1 MSKDALKLHV
11 QALPS
16 QPGVYQFYDSQER
29 IIYVGKAKNLKN
41 RVSSYFRKQ
50 VDSRKTQRLVK
61 NIFLIKHIV
70 VPTESDALILENTLI
85 KEHQPRYNIL
95 LRDDKTYPW
104 ICIKKEAFP
113 RVFTTRKIQKDGSEY
128 FGPFTNFK
136 TVRLLMNLIQE
147 LYLLR
152 NCSYDL
158 RPKSIET
165 KNYKV
170 CLEYHIGNCL
180 GACVGKQSESDYDH
194 QIREIRALLRG
205 NFSEAIRGFQ
215 QKMTIAADRLDF
227 EEAQKQ
233 KSKIEILTNYQSK
246 SAVVSATISNV
257 DVCSVISDEQTA
269 YVNYLHVAYGSIV
282 RFHNMEIKKKLE
294 ESDEDVLR
302 VVVVELR
309 RRFGSTS
316 KNVILPVSIDLGDN
330 IRVTVPKK
338 GEKKKLLDLSLRN
351 AKQGRLEQ
359 LKQIK
364 ISDPQQHSMRLLNQM
379 KKDLRLQVLP
389 EHIECFDNSNI
400 QGTNPVA
407 ACVVFRQAKPAKKEY
422 RHYIIKT
429 VTGANDYA
437 SMEEVIYRRYK
448 RLLEEKQ
455 SLPQLIVIDGGKGQL
470 SSALLSIDALGLRQ
484 RIAVIGIA
492 KRLEEIY
499 YPNDPI
505 PLYLDKRSETLKI
518 IQQLRN
524 EAHRFGV
531 RLHRNRRSKSAV
543 SSSLDN
549 ISGIGEKTIVKLLKN
564 FKSVKRIKEAKLE
577 ELSTSIGT
585 AKAKEIY
592 QHFHPEKQKLS

>member
-11 QALPS
+11 QALPN
-16 QPGVYQFYDSQER
+16 QPGVYQFYDNQER

-61 NIFLIKHIV
+61 NISSIKHIV

-147 LYLLR
+147 LYPLR

-158 RPKSIET
+158 RPKSIES

-180 GACVGKQSESDYDH
+180 GACVGEQNEADYDN
-194 QIREIRALLRG
+194 QIGEIRALLRG
-205 NFSEAIRGFQ
+205 NFSQAIRGFQ
-215 QKMTIAADRLDF
+215 KKMNLAADRLDF

-233 KSKIEILTNYQSK
+233 KNKIEILTNYQSK

-309 RRFGSTS
+309 RRFASAS
-316 KNVILPVSIDLGDN
+316 KEVILPVPIELGDD
-330 IRVTVPKK
+330 IRVTVPQK

-364 ISDPQQHSMRLLNQM
+364 ISDPQQHSMRLMNQM

-400 QGTNPVA
+400 QGSNPVA

-455 SLPQLIVIDGGKGQL
+455 NLPQLIVIDGGKGQL
-470 SSALLSIDALGLRQ
+470 SSALLSIDALGLRHK
-484 RIAVIGIA
+484 IAVIGIA

-499 YPNDPI
+499 YPNDTI

-531 RLHRNRRSKSAV
+531 RLHRNRRSKNAV

-549 ISGIGEKTIVKLLKN
+549 IPGIGDKTIVKLLKE
-564 FKSVKRIKEAKLE
+564 FKSVKRIKEANTD
-577 ELSTSIGT
+577 ELATVIGT

-592 QHFHPEKQKLS
+592 QHFHPEEQKLG

>member
-1 MSKDALKLHV
+1 MSKDALKLYV
-11 QALPS
+11 KALPS

-50 VDSRKTQRLVK
+50 VDSKKTQRLVR
-61 NIFLIKHIV
+61 NITLIKHIV

-136 TVRLLMNLIQE
+136 TVRLLMKLIQD
-147 LYLLR
+147 LYPLR

-180 GACVGKQSESDYDH
+180 GACVGEQRESDYDH

-215 QKMTIAADRLDF
+215 QKMSIAADRLDF

-233 KSKIEILTNYQSK
+233 KTKIEILTNYQSK

-309 RRFGSTS
+309 RRFASTS
-316 KNVILPVSIDLGDN
+316 KDVILPVSIDLGDD

-351 AKQGRLEQ
+351 AKQGQLEQ

-364 ISDPQQHSMRLLNQM
+364 ISDPQQHSLRLLNQM

-400 QGTNPVA
+400 QGSNPVS

-437 SMEEVIYRRYK
+437 SIEEVIYRRYK
-448 RLLEEKQ
+448 RLLKEKQ

-484 RIAVIGIA
+484 KIAVIGIA

-505 PLYLDKRSETLKI
+505 PLYLNKRSETLKI

-549 ISGIGEKTIVKLLKN
+549 ISGIGEKTIVKLLKD

-577 ELSTSIGT
+577 ELATAIGT

-592 QHFHPEKQKLS
+592 QHFYTEKQKLG

>member
-1 MSKDALKLHV
+1 MSKDALKLRV

-50 VDSRKTQRLVK
+50 VDSRKTQILVK
-61 NIFLIKHIV
+61 NISLIKHIV
-70 VPTESDALILENTLI
+70 VPTESDALILENSLI

-104 ICIKKEAFP
+104 ICIKKEAYP
-113 RVFTTRKIQKDGSEY
+113 RVFTTRKIQKDGSQY

-147 LYLLR
+147 LYPLR

-180 GACVGKQSESDYDH
+180 GACVGEQSESDYDH
-194 QIREIRALLRG
+194 QIREICALLRG

-215 QKMTIAADRLDF
+215 QKMSIAADRLDF
-227 EEAQKQ
+227 EEAHKQ
-233 KSKIEILTNYQSK
+233 KSKIELLTNYKSK

-257 DVCSVISDEQTA
+257 DVCSIISDEQTA

-282 RFHNMEIKKKLE
+282 RFHNIEIKKKLE

-309 RRFGSTS
+309 RRFESTS
-316 KNVILPVSIDLGDN
+316 KDVILPVSIDLGND

-338 GEKKKLLDLSLRN
+338 GERKKLLDLSLRN
-351 AKQGRLEQ
+351 AKQGRLEH

-364 ISDPQQHSMRLLNQM
+364 ISGTQHSMRLLNQM
-379 KKDLRLQVLP
+379 KKDLRLRVLP
-389 EHIECFDNSNI
+389 KHIECFDNSNI
-400 QGTNPVA
+400 QGSNPVA
-407 ACVVFRQAKPAKKEY
+407 ACVVFRQAKPSKKDY

-448 RLLEEKQ
+448 RLLEDKQ
-455 SLPQLIVIDGGKGQL
+455 PLPQLIVIDGGKGQL
-470 SSALLSIDALGLRQ
+470 SSALLSIDALGLSHK
-484 RIAVIGIA
+484 IAVIGIA

-505 PLYLDKRSETLKI
+505 PLYLDKRTETLKI

-531 RLHRNRRSKSAV
+531 RLHRNRRSKNAV

-549 ISGIGEKTIVKLLKN
+549 IPGIGEKTIVKLLKD

-577 ELSTSIGT
+577 ELSTTIGT

-592 QHFHPEKQKLS
+592 QHFHPEKQKLG

>member
-1 MSKDALKLHV
+1 MPKDAIKLHV
-11 QALPS
+11 QALPN
-16 QPGVYQFYDSQER
+16 QPGVYQFYDKQEK

-50 VDSRKTQRLVK
+50 VDSKKTQRLVK
-61 NIFLIKHIV
+61 NIVSFKHIV

-104 ICIKKEAFP
+104 ICIKNETFP
-113 RVFTTRKIQKDGSEY
+113 RVFTTRKVIKDGSEY

-147 LYLLR
+147 LFQLR

-158 RPKSIET
+158 QEESIQT

-180 GACVGKQSESDYDH
+180 GGCVGEQSQNDYDH
-194 QIREIRALLRG
+194 QINQIRALLRG
-205 NFSEAIRGFQ
+205 NFSEAIRGFK
-215 QKMTIAADRLDF
+215 QKMKVAADVLDY

-233 KSKIEILTNYQSK
+233 KNKIDILTNYQSK

-257 DVCSVISDEQTA
+257 DVCTVISDEHTA
-269 YVNYLHVAYGSIV
+269 FVNYLHVAYGSIV

-309 RRFGSTS
+309 RRFQSTS
-316 KNVILPVSIDLGDN
+316 KDVILPVAIDLGDE
-330 IRVTVPKK
+330 IRVTVPQK

-364 ISDPQQHSMRLLNQM
+364 ISDPQQHTNRLLSQM

-389 EHIECFDNSNI
+389 DHIECFDNSNI
-400 QGTNPVA
+400 QGSNPVA
-407 ACVVFRQAKPAKKEY
+407 ACVVFRNTKPAKKEY

-448 RLLEEKQ
+448 RLMEEKQ

-470 SSALLSIDALGLRQ
+470 SSALLSIDALGLRNK
-484 RIAVIGIA
+484 IAVIGIA

-505 PLYLDKRSETLKI
+505 PMYLDKRSE
-518 IQQLRN
+518 
-524 EAHRFGV
+524 
-531 RLHRNRRSKSAV
+531 
-543 SSSLDN
+543 
-549 ISGIGEKTIVKLLKN
+549 
-564 FKSVKRIKEAKLE
+564 
-577 ELSTSIGT
+577 
-585 AKAKEIY
+585 
-592 QHFHPEKQKLS
+592 

>member
-61 NIFLIKHIV
+61 NITFIKHIV

-113 RVFTTRKIQKDGSEY
+113 RVFTTRKVQKDGSEY

-147 LYLLR
+147 VYPLR

-180 GACVGKQSESDYDH
+180 GACVGEQSESDYDH

-215 QKMTIAADRLDF
+215 KKMSIAADRLDF

-257 DVCSVISDEQTA
+257 DVCSVVSDEQTA

-309 RRFGSTS
+309 RRFASTS
-316 KNVILPVSIDLGDN
+316 KDVILPVSIDLGND

-359 LKQIK
+359 LKQMK

-400 QGTNPVA
+400 QGSNPVA

-448 RLLEEKQ
+448 RLLEEKK

-484 RIAVIGIA
+484 KIAVIGIA

-549 ISGIGEKTIVKLLKN
+549 IPGIGEKTIVKLLKN
-564 FKSVKRIKEAKLE
+564 FKSVKRIKEAKLA
-577 ELSTSIGT
+577 ELATAIGT

-592 QHFHPEKQKLS
+592 QHFQAEKQKLS

>member
-11 QALPS
+11 QALPN
-16 QPGVYQFYDSQER
+16 QPGVYQFYDNQER

-61 NIFLIKHIV
+61 NISSIKHIV

-147 LYLLR
+147 LYPLR

-158 RPKSIET
+158 RPKSIES

-180 GACVGKQSESDYDH
+180 GACVGEQNEADYDN
-194 QIREIRALLRG
+194 QIGEIRALLRG
-205 NFSEAIRGFQ
+205 NFSQAIRGFQ
-215 QKMTIAADRLDF
+215 KKMSIAADRLDF

-233 KSKIEILTNYQSK
+233 KNKIEILTNYQSK

-294 ESDEDVLR
+294 ESDEDFLR
-302 VVVVELR
+302 VVVVEMR
-309 RRFGSTS
+309 RRFASAS
-316 KNVILPVSIDLGDN
+316 KEVILPVSIELGDD
-330 IRVTVPKK
+330 IRVTVPQK

-364 ISDPQQHSMRLLNQM
+364 ISDPQQHSIRLMNQM

-400 QGTNPVA
+400 QGSNPVA

-455 SLPQLIVIDGGKGQL
+455 NLPQLIVIDGGKGQL
-470 SSALLSIDALGLRQ
+470 SSALLSIEALGLRHK
-484 RIAVIGIA
+484 IAVIGIA

-531 RLHRNRRSKSAV
+531 RLHRNRRSKNAV

-549 ISGIGEKTIVKLLKN
+549 IPGIGDKTIVKLLKD
-564 FKSVKRIKEAKLE
+564 FKSVKRIKEASADKLA
-577 ELSTSIGT
+577 TVIGT

-592 QHFHPEKQKLS
+592 QHFHPEEQKGD

>member
-11 QALPS
+11 QALPN
-16 QPGVYQFYDSQER
+16 QPGVYQFYDDQER

-61 NIFLIKHIV
+61 NISSIKHIV

-147 LYLLR
+147 LYPLR

-158 RPKSIET
+158 RPKSIES

-180 GACVGKQSESDYDH
+180 GACVGEQNEANYDN
-194 QIREIRALLRG
+194 QIGEIRALLRG
-205 NFSEAIRGFQ
+205 NFSQAIRGFQ
-215 QKMTIAADRLDF
+215 KKMNLAADRLDF

-233 KSKIEILTNYQSK
+233 KNKIEILTNYQSK

-309 RRFGSTS
+309 RRFASAS
-316 KNVILPVSIDLGDN
+316 KEVILPVPIELGDD
-330 IRVTVPKK
+330 IRVTVPQK

-364 ISDPQQHSMRLLNQM
+364 ISDPQQHNMRLMNQM

-389 EHIECFDNSNI
+389 KHIECFDNSNI
-400 QGTNPVA
+400 QGSNPVA

-455 SLPQLIVIDGGKGQL
+455 NLPQLIVIDGGKGQL
-470 SSALLSIDALGLRQ
+470 SSALLSIDALGLRHK
-484 RIAVIGIA
+484 IAVIGIA

-531 RLHRNRRSKSAV
+531 RLHRNRRSKNAV

-549 ISGIGEKTIVKLLKN
+549 IPGIGDKTIVKLLKE
-564 FKSVKRIKEAKLE
+564 FKSVKRIKEANAD
-577 ELSTSIGT
+577 ELATVIGT

-592 QHFHPEKQKLS
+592 QHFHPEEQKLG

>member
-11 QALPS
+11 RALPS

-41 RVSSYFRKQ
+41 RVSSYFRSQ

-61 NIFLIKHIV
+61 SISLIKHIV
-70 VPTESDALILENTLI
+70 VPTESDALILENNLI

-136 TVRLLMNLIQE
+136 TVRLLMGLIQE
-147 LYLLR
+147 LYPLR

-158 RPKSIET
+158 RPNSIET
-165 KNYKV
+165 KSYKV

-180 GACVGKQSESDYDH
+180 GACVGEQTESDYGH

-205 NFSEAIRGFQ
+205 NFNEAIRGFQ
-215 QKMTIAADRLDF
+215 QKMNIASDRLNF

-246 SAVVSATISNV
+246 STVVSATISNV
-257 DVCSVISDEQTA
+257 DVCSVISDDQTA
-269 YVNYLHVAYGSIV
+269 YINYLHVAYGSIV

-309 RRFGSTS
+309 RRFASTS
-316 KNVILPVSIDLGDN
+316 KDVVLPISIDLGND

-359 LKQIK
+359 LKKIK
-364 ISDPQQHSMRLLNQM
+364 ISNPQQHSMRLLNQM

-400 QGTNPVA
+400 QGSNPVA
-407 ACVVFRQAKPAKKEY
+407 ACVVFRQTKPAKKEY

-470 SSALLSIDALGLRQ
+470 SSALISIDALGLRQ
-484 RIAVIGIA
+484 KIAVIGIA

-549 ISGIGEKTIVKLLKN
+549 IRGIGEKTIVKLLKD
-564 FKSVKRIKEAKLE
+564 FKSVKRIQEAQLD
-577 ELSTSIGT
+577 ELATAIGT

-592 QHFHPEKQKLS
+592 QHFHPEK

>member
-11 QALPS
+11 QALPN
-16 QPGVYQFYDSQER
+16 QPGVYQFYDDQER

-61 NIFLIKHIV
+61 NISSIKHIV

-147 LYLLR
+147 LYPLR

-158 RPKSIET
+158 RPKSIES

-180 GACVGKQSESDYDH
+180 GACVGEQNEADYDN
-194 QIREIRALLRG
+194 QIGEIRALLRG
-205 NFSEAIRGFQ
+205 NFSQAIRGFQ
-215 QKMTIAADRLDF
+215 KKMNLAADRLDF

-233 KSKIEILTNYQSK
+233 KNKIEILTNYQSK

-309 RRFGSTS
+309 RRFASAS
-316 KNVILPVSIDLGDN
+316 KEVILPVPIELGDD

-364 ISDPQQHSMRLLNQM
+364 ISDPQQHSMRLMNQM

-400 QGTNPVA
+400 QGSNPVA

-455 SLPQLIVIDGGKGQL
+455 NLPQLIVIDGGKGQL
-470 SSALLSIDALGLRQ
+470 SSALLSIDALGLRHK
-484 RIAVIGIA
+484 IAVIGIA

-531 RLHRNRRSKSAV
+531 RLHRNRRSKNAV

-549 ISGIGEKTIVKLLKN
+549 IPGIGDKTIVKLLKE
-564 FKSVKRIKEAKLE
+564 FKSVKRIKEANAD
-577 ELSTSIGT
+577 ELATVIGT

-592 QHFHPEKQKLS
+592 QHFHPEEQKLG

>member
-11 QALPS
+11 RALPS

-41 RVSSYFRKQ
+41 RVSSYFRSQ

-61 NIFLIKHIV
+61 SISLIKHIV
-70 VPTESDALILENTLI
+70 VPTESDALILENNLI

-147 LYLLR
+147 LYPLR

-180 GACVGKQSESDYDH
+180 GACVGEQSESNYDH

-205 NFSEAIRGFQ
+205 NFSESIRGFQ
-215 QKMTIAADRLDF
+215 QKMSIAADRLDF

-269 YVNYLHVAYGSIV
+269 YINYLHVAYGSIV

-309 RRFGSTS
+309 RRFASTS
-316 KNVILPVSIDLGDN
+316 KDVILPVSIDLGDD

-400 QGTNPVA
+400 QGSNPVA

-448 RLLEEKQ
+448 RLLEEKK

-484 RIAVIGIA
+484 KIAVIGIA

-549 ISGIGEKTIVKLLKN
+549 IQGIGEKTIVKLLKN
-564 FKSVKRIKEAKLE
+564 FKSVKRIKEAKLA
-577 ELSTSIGT
+577 ELATAIGT

-592 QHFHPEKQKLS
+592 QHFQAEKQKLS

>member
-1 MSKDALKLHV
+1 MPKDAIKLHV
-11 QALPS
+11 QALPN
-16 QPGVYQFYDSQER
+16 QPGVYQFYDKQEK

-50 VDSRKTQRLVK
+50 VDSKKTQRLVK
-61 NIFLIKHIV
+61 NIVSIKHIV

-104 ICIKKEAFP
+104 ICIKNEAFP
-113 RVFTTRKIQKDGSEY
+113 RVFTTRKIIKDGSEY

-147 LYLLR
+147 LYPLR

-158 RPKSIET
+158 REESIQT

-180 GACVGKQSESDYDH
+180 GGCVGEQSESDYDH
-194 QIREIRALLRG
+194 QISQIRALLRG
-205 NFSEAIRGFQ
+205 NFSEAIRGFK
-215 QKMTIAADRLDF
+215 QKMKLAADVLDY

-233 KSKIEILTNYQSK
+233 KNKIDILTNYQSK

-257 DVCSVISDEQTA
+257 DVCTVISDEHTA
-269 YVNYLHVAYGSIV
+269 FVNYLHVAYGSIV

-309 RRFGSTS
+309 RRFQSTS
-316 KNVILPVSIDLGDN
+316 KDVILPVAIDLGDD
-330 IRVTVPKK
+330 IRVTVPQK

-364 ISDPQQHSMRLLNQM
+364 ISDPQQHTNRLLSQM

-389 EHIECFDNSNI
+389 DHIECFDNSNI
-400 QGTNPVA
+400 QGSNPVA
-407 ACVVFRQAKPAKKEY
+407 ACVVFRNTKPAKKEY

-448 RLLEEKQ
+448 RLLDEKQ

-470 SSALLSIDALGLRQ
+470 SSALISIDALGLRNK
-484 RIAVIGIA
+484 IAVIGIA

-505 PLYLDKRSETLKI
+505 PMYLDKRSETLKI

-524 EAHRFGV
+524 EAHRFSV
-531 RLHRNRRSKSAV
+531 RLHRNRRSKHAV

-549 ISGIGEKTIVKLLKN
+549 IPGIGEKTIIKLLKV
-564 FKSVKRIKEAKLE
+564 FKSVKRIKEA
-577 ELSTSIGT
+577 ELKDLGAAIGM
-585 AKAKEIY
+585 AKAKELY
-592 QHFHPEKQKLS
+592 FHFHPAKEKAK

>member
-1 MSKDALKLHV
+1 
-11 QALPS
+11 
-16 QPGVYQFYDSQER
+16 
-29 IIYVGKAKNLKN
+29 
-41 RVSSYFRKQ
+41 
-50 VDSRKTQRLVK
+50 
-61 NIFLIKHIV
+61 
-70 VPTESDALILENTLI
+70 
-85 KEHQPRYNIL
+85 
-95 LRDDKTYPW
+95 
-104 ICIKKEAFP
+104 
-113 RVFTTRKIQKDGSEY
+113 
-128 FGPFTNFK
+128 
-136 TVRLLMNLIQE
+136 
-147 LYLLR
+147 
-152 NCSYDL
+152 
-158 RPKSIET
+158 
-165 KNYKV
+165 
-170 CLEYHIGNCL
+170 
-180 GACVGKQSESDYDH
+180 
-194 QIREIRALLRG
+194 
-205 NFSEAIRGFQ
+205 
-215 QKMTIAADRLDF
+215 
-227 EEAQKQ
+227 
-233 KSKIEILTNYQSK
+233 
-246 SAVVSATISNV
+246 
-257 DVCSVISDEQTA
+257 
-269 YVNYLHVAYGSIV
+269 
-282 RFHNMEIKKKLE
+282 
-294 ESDEDVLR
+294 
-302 VVVVELR
+302 
-309 RRFGSTS
+309 
-316 KNVILPVSIDLGDN
+316 VILPVSIDLGDD

-359 LKQIK
+359 LKKIK

-400 QGTNPVA
+400 QGSNPVA
-407 ACVVFRQAKPAKKEY
+407 ACVIFRQAKPAKKEY

-484 RIAVIGIA
+484 KIAVIGIA

-531 RLHRNRRSKSAV
+531 RLHRKRRSKSTV

-549 ISGIGEKTIVKLLKN
+549 ISGIGEKTIVKLLKD
-564 FKSVKRIKEAKLE
+564 FKSVKRIKEAKLD
-577 ELSTSIGT
+577 ELETAVGT

-592 QHFHPEKQKLS
+592 QHFHPE

>member
-136 TVRLLMNLIQE
+136 TVQLLMNLIQE

-180 GACVGKQSESDYDH
+180 GACVGEQSESDYDH
-194 QIREIRALLRG
+194 QISEIRGLLRG

-215 QKMTIAADRLDF
+215 QKMSIAADRLDF

-302 VVVVELR
+302 VVLVELR
-309 RRFGSTS
+309 RRFASTS
-316 KNVILPVSIDLGDN
+316 KDVILPVSIDLGDD
-330 IRVTVPKK
+330 ISVTVPKK
-338 GEKKKLLDLSLRN
+338 GEKKKLLELSLRN

-379 KKDLRLQVLP
+379 KKDLRLQVVP

-549 ISGIGEKTIVKLLKN
+549 ISGIGEKTIVKLLKD

>member
-1 MSKDALKLHV
+1 MSEDALKLHV

-16 QPGVYQFYDSQER
+16 QPGVYQFYDRQER

-61 NIFLIKHIV
+61 NICMIKHIV

-85 KEHQPRYNIL
+85 KEYQPRYNIL

-104 ICIKKEAFP
+104 ICIKKEPYP

-136 TVRLLMNLIQE
+136 TVRLLISLIQD
-147 LYLLR
+147 LYPLR

-180 GACVGKQSESDYDH
+180 GACVGEQSELDYGL

-205 NFSEAIRGFQ
+205 NFSEAIHGFK
-215 QKMTIAADRLDF
+215 QKMNIAADRLDF

-246 SAVVSATISNV
+246 SVVVSSTISNV

-282 RFHNMEIKKKLE
+282 RFHNMEVKKKLE

-302 VVVVELR
+302 VVIVELR
-309 RRFGSTS
+309 RRFSSMS
-316 KNVILPVSIDLGDN
+316 KDVILPVFIDLGDD

-351 AKQGRLEQ
+351 AKQRKLEQ

-364 ISDPQQHSMRLLNQM
+364 ISDPQQHTLRLLSQM

-400 QGTNPVA
+400 QGSNPVA
-407 ACVVFRQAKPAKKEY
+407 ACVVFRQAKPSKNEY

-429 VTGANDYA
+429 VSGANDYA
-437 SMEEVIYRRYK
+437 SMEEVIFRRYK
-448 RLLEEKQ
+448 RLLEEER
-455 SLPQLIVIDGGKGQL
+455 SLPQLIIIDGGKGQL
-470 SSALLSIDALGLRQ
+470 KSALLSIDALDLRQ
-484 RIAVIGIA
+484 KIAVIGIA

-531 RLHRNRRSKSAV
+531 RLHRNRRSKSAI

-549 ISGIGEKTIVKLLKN
+549 IPGIGEKTIIKLLKY
-564 FKSVKRIKEAKLE
+564 FKSVKRVKKAKLE
-577 ELSTSIGT
+577 ELASVTGAT
-585 AKAKEIY
+585 KAKEIY
-592 QHFHPEKQKLS
+592 NYFHLEK

>member
-11 QALPS
+11 QALPN
-16 QPGVYQFYDSQER
+16 QPGVYQFYDKQEQ
-29 IIYVGKAKNLKN
+29 IIYVGKAKDLKK

-50 VDSRKTQRLVK
+50 VDSKKTHRLVK
-61 NIFLIKHIV
+61 KIVSIKHIV

-113 RVFTTRKIQKDGSEY
+113 RVFTTRKIMKDGSEY
-128 FGPFTNFK
+128 FGPFTNVK

-147 LYLLR
+147 LYPLR

-158 RPKSIET
+158 REKSIQN

-180 GACVGKQSESDYDH
+180 GGCVGEQSEREYNQ
-194 QIREIRALLRG
+194 QIQQIRALLRG
-205 NFSEAIRGFQ
+205 NFTEAIREFTQ
-215 QKMTIAADRLDF
+215 QMKRAADRLDF
-227 EEAQKQ
+227 EEAQLQ
-233 KSKIEILTNYQSK
+233 KNKIDLLTNYQSK

-257 DVCSVISDEQTA
+257 DVCSVISDEHTA
-269 YVNYLHVAYGSIV
+269 FVNYLHVAYGSIV
-282 RFHNMEIKKKLE
+282 RFHNMAVKKKLE

-302 VVVVELR
+302 VLVVELR
-309 RRFGSTS
+309 RRFQSTA
-316 KNVILPVSIDLGDN
+316 KDVILPVPIDLGDD
-330 IRVTVPKK
+330 IRVMVPQK
-338 GEKKKLLDLSLRN
+338 GEKKRLLDLSLRN

-364 ISDPQQHSMRLLNQM
+364 ISDPQQHTNRLLSQM

-389 EHIECFDNSNI
+389 DHIECFDNSNI
-400 QGTNPVA
+400 QGSSPTA
-407 ACVVFRQAKPAKKEY
+407 ACVVFRNCKPAKKEY
-422 RHYIIKT
+422 RHYLIKT
-429 VTGANDYA
+429 VTGPNDYA

-448 RLLEEKQ
+448 RLMEEKQ

-484 RIAVIGIA
+484 KIAVIGIA

-524 EAHRFGV
+524 EAHRFGL
-531 RLHRNRRSKSAV
+531 RLHRNRRSKRAV
-543 SSSLDN
+543 RSSLDN
-549 ISGIGEKTIVKLLKN
+549 IPGVGEKTIVKLLKV
-564 FKSVKRIKEAKLE
+564 FKSVKRIKEA
-577 ELSTSIGT
+577 ELKDLGAAIGP
-585 AKAKEIY
+585 AKAKELY
-592 QHFHPEKQKLS
+592 SHFHSAEEKMD

>member
-1 MSKDALKLHV
+1 MSEDALKLHV

-16 QPGVYQFYDSQER
+16 QPGVYQFYDRQER

-61 NIFLIKHIV
+61 NICMIKHIV

-85 KEHQPRYNIL
+85 KEYQPRYNIL

-104 ICIKKEAFP
+104 ICIKKEPYP

-136 TVRLLMNLIQE
+136 TVRLLISLIQD
-147 LYLLR
+147 LYPLR

-180 GACVGKQSESDYDH
+180 GACVGEQSELDYGL

-205 NFSEAIRGFQ
+205 NFSEAIHGFK
-215 QKMTIAADRLDF
+215 QKMNIAADRLDF

-246 SAVVSATISNV
+246 SAVVSSTISNV

-309 RRFGSTS
+309 RRFASTS
-316 KNVILPVSIDLGDN
+316 KDVILPVSIDLGDD

-351 AKQGRLEQ
+351 AKQRKLEQ

-364 ISDPQQHSMRLLNQM
+364 ISDPQQHTLRLLSQM

-400 QGTNPVA
+400 QGSNPVA
-407 ACVVFRQAKPAKKEY
+407 ACVVFRQAKPSKNEY

-429 VTGANDYA
+429 VSGANDYA
-437 SMEEVIYRRYK
+437 SMEEVIFRRYK
-448 RLLEEKQ
+448 RLLEEER

-470 SSALLSIDALGLRQ
+470 KSALLSIDALDLRQ
-484 RIAVIGIA
+484 KIAVIGIA

-531 RLHRNRRSKSAV
+531 RLHRNRRSKSAI

-549 ISGIGEKTIVKLLKN
+549 IPGIGEKTIIKLLKY
-564 FKSVKRIKEAKLE
+564 FKSVKRVKEAKLE
-577 ELSTSIGT
+577 ELASVTGAT
-585 AKAKEIY
+585 KAKEIY
-592 QHFHPEKQKLS
+592 NYFHLEK

>member
-11 QALPS
+11 QALPN
-16 QPGVYQFYDSQER
+16 QPGVYQFYDTQER

-61 NIFLIKHIV
+61 NISSIKHIV

-147 LYLLR
+147 LYPLR

-158 RPKSIET
+158 RPKSIES

-180 GACVGKQSESDYDH
+180 GACVGEQNEADYDN
-194 QIREIRALLRG
+194 QIGEIRALLRG
-205 NFSEAIRGFQ
+205 NFSQAIRGFQ
-215 QKMTIAADRLDF
+215 KKMNLAADRLDF

-233 KSKIEILTNYQSK
+233 KNKIEILTNYQSK

-309 RRFGSTS
+309 RRFASAS
-316 KNVILPVSIDLGDN
+316 KEVILPVPIELGDD

-364 ISDPQQHSMRLLNQM
+364 ISDPQQHSMRLMNQM

-400 QGTNPVA
+400 QGSNPVA
-407 ACVVFRQAKPAKKEY
+407 ACVVFREAKPAKKEY

-455 SLPQLIVIDGGKGQL
+455 NLPQLIVIDGGKGQL
-470 SSALLSIDALGLRQ
+470 SSALLSIDALGLRHK
-484 RIAVIGIA
+484 IAVIGIA

-531 RLHRNRRSKSAV
+531 RLHRNRRSKNAV

-549 ISGIGEKTIVKLLKN
+549 ILGIGDKTIVKLLKE
-564 FKSVKRIKEAKLE
+564 FKSVKRIKEASTD
-577 ELSTSIGT
+577 ELATVIGT

-592 QHFHPEKQKLS
+592 QHFHPEEQKLG

>member
-1 MSKDALKLHV
+1 MSKAALKLHV
-11 QALPS
+11 QALPN
-16 QPGVYQFYDSQER
+16 QPGVYQFYDSKER

-50 VDSRKTQRLVK
+50 VDSRKTQKLVK
-61 NIFLIKHIV
+61 NISLIKHIV

-147 LYLLR
+147 LYPLR

-180 GACVGKQSESDYDH
+180 GACVGEQTEPNYDH

-215 QKMTIAADRLDF
+215 QKMSIAADRLDF
-227 EEAQKQ
+227 EDAQKQ

-257 DVCSVISDEQTA
+257 DVCSIISDEQSA
-269 YVNYLHVAYGSIV
+269 YINYLHVAHGSIV

-309 RRFGSTS
+309 RRFASTS
-316 KNVILPVSIDLGDN
+316 KDVILPVSIDLGDN

-364 ISDPQQHSMRLLNQM
+364 ISDPQQHSMRLLNQI

-400 QGTNPVA
+400 QGSNPVA

-429 VTGANDYA
+429 VKGANDYA

-448 RLLEEKQ
+448 RLVEEKQ

-470 SSALLSIDALGLRQ
+470 SSALMSIDALGLRKK
-484 RIAVIGIA
+484 IAVIGIA

-549 ISGIGEKTIVKLLKN
+549 IQGIGEKTIVKLLKD
-564 FKSVKRIKEAKLE
+564 FKSVKRIKEAQLD
-577 ELSTSIGT
+577 ELATSIGA

-592 QHFHPEKQKLS
+592 QHFHSEK

>member
-1 MSKDALKLHV
+1 MSKAALKLHV

-16 QPGVYQFYDSQER
+16 QPGVYQFYDSKER

-61 NIFLIKHIV
+61 NISLIKHIV

-147 LYLLR
+147 LYPLR

-158 RPKSIET
+158 RAKSIET

-180 GACVGKQSESDYDH
+180 GACVGEQTEPNYEH

-215 QKMTIAADRLDF
+215 QKMSIAADRLDF
-227 EEAQKQ
+227 EDAQKQ

-257 DVCSVISDEQTA
+257 DVCSIISDEQSA
-269 YVNYLHVAYGSIV
+269 YINYLHVAHGSIV

-309 RRFGSTS
+309 RRFASTS
-316 KNVILPVSIDLGDN
+316 KDVILPVSIDLGDD

-364 ISDPQQHSMRLLNQM
+364 ISDPQQHSMRLLNQI

-400 QGTNPVA
+400 QGSNPVA

-429 VTGANDYA
+429 VKGANDYA

-448 RLLEEKQ
+448 RLVEEKQ

-470 SSALLSIDALGLRQ
+470 SSALMSIHALGLRKK
-484 RIAVIGIA
+484 IAVIGIA

-549 ISGIGEKTIVKLLKN
+549 IPGIGEKTIVKLLKN

-577 ELSTSIGT
+577 ELKMTIGT

-592 QHFHPEKQKLS
+592 QHFHPEK

>member
-50 VDSRKTQRLVK
+50 VDSRKTKRLVK
-61 NIFLIKHIV
+61 NITLIKHIV

-113 RVFTTRKIQKDGSEY
+113 RVFTTRKVEKDGSEY

-147 LYLLR
+147 LYPLR

-180 GACVGKQSESDYDH
+180 GACVGEQRESDYDH

-205 NFSEAIRGFQ
+205 NFSEAIQGFQ
-215 QKMTIAADRLDF
+215 QKMNIAADRLNF

-233 KSKIEILTNYQSK
+233 KTKIEILTNYQSK

-257 DVCSVISDEQTA
+257 DVCSVVSDEQTA

-309 RRFGSTS
+309 RRFASTS
-316 KNVILPVSIDLGDN
+316 KDVILPVSIDLGDD

-364 ISDPQQHSMRLLNQM
+364 ISDPQQHSMRLLNQI

-400 QGTNPVA
+400 QGSNPVA

-429 VTGANDYA
+429 VKGANDYA

-448 RLLEEKQ
+448 RLVEEKQ

-470 SSALLSIDALGLRQ
+470 SSALMSIDALGLRKK
-484 RIAVIGIA
+484 IAVIGIA

-549 ISGIGEKTIVKLLKN
+549 IQGIGEKTIVKLLKD
-564 FKSVKRIKEAKLE
+564 FKSVKRIKEAQLD
-577 ELSTSIGT
+577 ELATSIGA

-592 QHFHPEKQKLS
+592 QHFHSEK

>member
-11 QALPS
+11 QALPN
-16 QPGVYQFYDSQER
+16 QPGVYQFYDNQER

-61 NIFLIKHIV
+61 NISSIKHIV

-113 RVFTTRKIQKDGSEY
+113 RVFTTRKVQKDGSEY

-147 LYLLR
+147 LYPLR

-158 RPKSIET
+158 RPKSIES

-180 GACVGKQSESDYDH
+180 GACVGEQNEADYDN
-194 QIREIRALLRG
+194 QIGEIRALLRG
-205 NFSEAIRGFQ
+205 NFSQAIRGFQ
-215 QKMTIAADRLDF
+215 KKMNLAADRLDF

-233 KSKIEILTNYQSK
+233 KNKIEILTNYQSK

-309 RRFGSTS
+309 RRFASAS
-316 KNVILPVSIDLGDN
+316 KEVILPVPIELGDD

-364 ISDPQQHSMRLLNQM
+364 ISDPQQHSMRLMNQM

-400 QGTNPVA
+400 QGSNPVA
-407 ACVVFRQAKPAKKEY
+407 ACVVFRQAKPVKKEY

-455 SLPQLIVIDGGKGQL
+455 NLPQLIVIDGGKGQL
-470 SSALLSIDALGLRQ
+470 SSALLSIDALGLRHK
-484 RIAVIGIA
+484 IAVIGIA

-499 YPNDPI
+499 YPDDPI

-531 RLHRNRRSKSAV
+531 RLHRNRRSKNAV

-549 ISGIGEKTIVKLLKN
+549 IPGIGDKTIVKLLKE
-564 FKSVKRIKEAKLE
+564 FKSVKRIKEASTD
-577 ELSTSIGT
+577 ELATVIGT

-592 QHFHPEKQKLS
+592 QHFHPEEQKLG

>member
-50 VDSRKTQRLVK
+50 VDSKKTQRLVK
-61 NIFLIKHIV
+61 NISLIKHIV

-147 LYLLR
+147 VYPLR

-180 GACVGKQSESDYDH
+180 GACVGEQSESDYDH

-215 QKMTIAADRLDF
+215 KKMSIAADRLDF

-257 DVCSVISDEQTA
+257 DVCSVVSDEQTA

-309 RRFGSTS
+309 RRFASTS
-316 KNVILPVSIDLGDN
+316 EDVILPVSIDLGND

-359 LKQIK
+359 LKQMK

-400 QGTNPVA
+400 QGSNPVA

-448 RLLEEKQ
+448 RLLEEKK

-484 RIAVIGIA
+484 KIAVIGIA

-549 ISGIGEKTIVKLLKN
+549 IPGIGEKTIVKLLKS
-564 FKSVKRIKEAKLE
+564 FKSVKRIKEAKLA
-577 ELSTSIGT
+577 ELATAIGT

-592 QHFHPEKQKLS
+592 QHFQAEKQKLS